1 MEPRSKLSLFFGN
14 SEQTR
19 FLGGKKPQRT
29 KQNNERGS
37 HLWGPISFCLNMN
50 QYCFSEG
57 RKMHEYKENKCL
69 RKDIFGS
76 FAKENMMYKS
86 KKK

>member
-1 MEPRSKLSLFFGN
+1 M
-14 SEQTR
+14 
-19 FLGGKKPQRT
+19 
-29 KQNNERGS
+29 
-37 HLWGPISFCLNMN
+37 GPISFCLNMN

-76 FAKENMMYKS
+76 FAKENVMYK
-86 KKK
+86 

>member
-1 MEPRSKLSLFFGN
+1 M
-14 SEQTR
+14 
-19 FLGGKKPQRT
+19 
-29 KQNNERGS
+29 
-37 HLWGPISFCLNMN
+37 GPISFCLNMN

-86 KKK
+86 KKKKLQK